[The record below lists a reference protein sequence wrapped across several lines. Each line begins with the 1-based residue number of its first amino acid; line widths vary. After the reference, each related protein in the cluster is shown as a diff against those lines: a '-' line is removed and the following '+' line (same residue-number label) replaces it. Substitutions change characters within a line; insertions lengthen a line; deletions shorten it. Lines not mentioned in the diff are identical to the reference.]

1 MFILKYKTVCRTFL
15 KVLQSKYLIF
25 YNIYH
30 FLIKQIFDIII
41 SYNRIHASEKLTN
54 IKRLFHKMKMVF
66 CMRLWDN
73 LQNVCTGLVAN
84 LSKYFLLG
92 D

>member
-25 YNIYH
+25 YNTYH
-30 FLIKQIFDIII
+30 FIIKQIFDIIV
-41 SYNRIHASEKLTN
+41 SYNRIHASEKFTN
-54 IKRLFHKMKMVF
+54 IKRLFHNMKLVF
-66 CMRLWDN
+66 CMGLWDN
-73 LQNVCTGLVAN
+73 LQNEYTGLEAN